1 MTLFERRVIALRD
14 AKRKAKDPEWKDLW
28 ELKLKQL
35 IRNEK
40 NEKEARGEF
49 YLLAGE

>member
-1 MTLFERRVIALRD
+1 MTLFERRVIALKE

-35 IRNEK
+35 IRNEQL
-40 NEKEARGEF
+40 NHGEIS
-49 YLLAGE
+49 